1 MNLPQFNEY
10 APFYK
15 GYIEAVGDDVYAELE
30 NQSTNLPELIRSIPI
45 EKGDYAY
52 AAGKWTIKELLG
64 HIIDT
69 ERIMVYRLISVARND
84 KTLLPGFEENEYV
97 RNAHF
102 ADRTLQSFAEEFEL
116 LRKANVFLLKSLSEE
131 ELNRIGN
138 ANGSPIST
146 RALLFI
152 IAGHLKHHV
161 KILSERYL

>member
-15 GYIEAVGDDVYAELE
+15 GYIEAVGNDVYAELE